1 MLFRPKN
8 TKVDFNSLK
17 LKIGS
22 NCIDRIGKECETSF
36 FKFVGI
42 RLDEFLEWDQHIS
55 HVATKTNCG
64 NYILAQSK
72 NFLPIK
78 IRKNLYNSLIRSH
91 LEFGILSWGAA
102 TPNKL
107 RKLNNIQKN
116 A

>member
-78 IRKNLYNSLIRSH
+78 I
-91 LEFGILSWGAA
+91 
-102 TPNKL
+102 
-107 RKLNNIQKN
+107 
-116 A
+116 